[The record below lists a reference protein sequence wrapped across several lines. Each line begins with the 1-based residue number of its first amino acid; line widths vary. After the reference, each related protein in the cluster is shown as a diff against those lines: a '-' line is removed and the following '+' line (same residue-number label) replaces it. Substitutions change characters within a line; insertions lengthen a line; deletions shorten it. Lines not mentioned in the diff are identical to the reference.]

1 MHHSQTLISVS
12 CEDFFSLSFK
22 FFAIASLNISPGLD
36 SEIFIK
42 IVRANV
48 HTIEI
53 NFYPS

>member
-1 MHHSQTLISVS
+1 MHDSQTLISVS
-12 CEDFFSLSFK
+12 GEDSFSLSFK

-48 HTIEI
+48 HTIEV